1 MCKAELVSILF
12 GRVKELQIEVAN
24 IKSEIALM
32 PVGEQKRRALKR
44 MQQVQSKQTL
54 FIKRITEVTGRNTK

>member
-12 GRVKELQIEVAN
+12 GRVKELQA
-24 IKSEIALM
+24 EIAEMKAELVLM
-32 PVGEQKRRALKR
+32 PVGDQKRRMLKR
-44 MQQVQSKQTL
+44 LQALQNKQTL